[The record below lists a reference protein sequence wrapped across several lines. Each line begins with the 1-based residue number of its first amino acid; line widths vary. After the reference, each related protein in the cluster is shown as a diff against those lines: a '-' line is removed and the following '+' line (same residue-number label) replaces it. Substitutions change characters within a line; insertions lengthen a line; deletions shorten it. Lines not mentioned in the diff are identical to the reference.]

1 MARTSASRGIKGY
14 KLKHGNT
21 TTFKMMGSSPVRE
34 ATEVITKGEEKLIGE
49 TTTETDSSTD
59 VKSDYRRIDTGYT
72 PSTRTA
78 EGDAKYAALSQ
89 AEKNAQDAKYIKAN
103 TRRIVVDRS
112 ENKST
117 PKEKEQTPQEKMA
130 KGMHHSKY
138 YDPNTKEYRVK
149 QYAYKQLPS
158 GKYSS
163 KGRGEETG
171 DISLAEWKEQ
181 NPSLA
186 SEGTKGTK
194 F

>member
-1 MARTSASRGIKGY
+1 MARSGFKMRS
-14 KLKHGNT
+14 GNSSS
-21 TTFKMMGSSPVRE
+21 FKMMGSSPVRE

-72 PSTRTA
+72 PSTRTE

-112 ENKST
+112 ENKSV

-149 QYAYKQLPS
+149 QHAYKQLPS

-163 KGRGEETG
+163 KGRGKEIG
-171 DISLAEWKEQ
+171 DISLAEWEEQ